1 MRKLSVVCFAAALVA
16 GSAFAAPAAEV
27 HATAEQLQN
36 VEGTYG
42 LSNGRVLK
50 LFTVENRLYAQLK
63 HSRTE
68 LVAVGDN
75 AYASK
80 DGTISVTYKPAAARD
95 EISVSLGVDPGTALA
110 RVRTERGSL
119 WAAR

>member
-16 GSAFAAPAAEV
+16 GSALAAPAAKV

-50 LFTVENRLYAQLK
+50 LFTLDNRLYAQLK

-68 LVAVGDN
+68 LEAVGEN
-75 AYASK
+75 AYASR
-80 DGTISVTYKPAAARD
+80 DGTISVTYKPQAARD
-95 EISVSLGVDPGTALA
+95 EIEVRLGVDPDTALA

-119 WAAR
+119 WASR